1 MWKKVCTLVKT
12 RRLHLAM
19 AVALLPLLTAAC
31 NGTAGSSSSNAGAQV
46 TAKAVLPAD
55 QNAAPYVAKFSWGTF
70 KLAPRVIAKVKA
82 HQPLN
87 FVYSISDAGQP
98 VFSAAIQ
105 SGFEDGVAQ
114 AAKTFGYPLK
124 ARMIGPVGGGNQK
137 QISQIQ
143 TLLNSNQI
151 DVLVFNAAQP
161 GPFIDVLNQVMA
173 AGVPVWGTGGD
184 SPQSHR
190 IGFFALDEEAAG
202 RQAGQLAAQWVKDH
216 ALSVTKA
223 AVFTGD
229 PAGPWAQSRMTGF
242 IAGVQSV
249 LPSVQFVNGVSNP
262 LNTGF
267 DSPTVYSDAK
277 SFILGHS
284 DVQLIFHT
292 DQGVQMVGKAIAD
305 TARTGKTWAVGFN
318 LSPEI
323 LNYMKSSQIL
333 VTEGQN
339 WHGQAATAATAAAQ
353 FLFKGQVVQGF
364 HAATPYPVTPATLT
378 DAFKTLNSSGA

>member
-1 MWKKVCTLVKT
+1 VVRIK
-12 RRLHLAM
+12 RLRLA
-19 AVALLPLLTAAC
+19 AALMGVVILAAAC
-31 NGTAGSSSSNAGAQV
+31 NSSQGSVSGNAGATV
-46 TAKAVLPAD
+46 AAKAVLPAD
-55 QNAAPYVAKFSWGTF
+55 TSAAPYVAKFNWGTF
-70 KLAPRVIAKVKA
+70 KLAPRIIAKIKA

-105 SGFEDGVAQ
+105 SGFNDGVAQ

-151 DVLVFNAAQP
+151 DVLAFNAAQP
-161 GPFIDVLNQVMA
+161 GPFIDILNQAMA

-190 IGFFALDEEAAG
+190 IGFFALNEEAAG
-202 RQAGQLAAQWVKDH
+202 KQAGQLAGQWAKQHNLPVK
-216 ALSVTKA
+216 KA

-229 PAGPWAQSRMTGF
+229 PSGPWAQSRMKGF
-242 IAGVQSV
+242 IEGLHSV
-249 LPSVQFVNGVSNP
+249 LPQVQLVNSVSNP

-277 SFILGHS
+277 SFILGHP

-305 TARTGKTWAVGFN
+305 TGRTNKTWAVGFN

-323 LNYMKSSQIL
+323 LNYMKTNQIL
-333 VTEGQN
+333 VTVGQN
-339 WHGQAATAATAAAQ
+339 WHGQAVEAANAAAE
-353 FLFKGQVVQGF
+353 FLFKGQVIAGF
-364 HAATPYPVTPATLT
+364 HAAAPYPVTPASLT
-378 DAFKTLNSSGA
+378 DAFKTLNSGGA

>member
-1 MWKKVCTLVKT
+1 VVKMK
-12 RRLHLAM
+12 RLCLA
-19 AVALLPLLTAAC
+19 AVVIGVAVLAAAC
-31 NGTAGSSSSNAGAQV
+31 NSSGGSASANAGATV
-46 TAKAVLPAD
+46 AAKAVLPSD
-55 QNAAPYVAKFSWGTF
+55 TTGVPYVAKFSWGTF
-70 KLAPRVIAKVKA
+70 KLAPRIIAKIKA

-87 FVYSISDAGQP
+87 FVYSISDSGQP

-105 SGFEDGVAQ
+105 SGFNDGVAQ

-124 ARMIGPVGGGNQK
+124 AKMIGPVGGGNQK

-161 GPFIDVLNQVMA
+161 GPFIDILNQVMA

-190 IGFFALDEEAAG
+190 IGFFALNEEDAG
-202 RQAGQLAAQWVKDH
+202 KQAGQLAGQWAKQH
-216 ALSVTKA
+216 NLSVSKA

-229 PAGPWAQSRMTGF
+229 PSGPWAQSRMKGF
-242 IAGVQSV
+242 VEGLHSV
-249 LPSVQFVNGVSNP
+249 LPQVQLVNSVSNP

-277 SFILGHS
+277 SFILGHP

-305 TARTGKTWAVGFN
+305 TGRTNKTWAVGFN
-318 LSPEI
+318 LNPEI
-323 LNYMKSSQIL
+323 LNYIKTNQIL
-333 VTEGQN
+333 VTVGQN
-339 WHGQAATAATAAAQ
+339 WHGQAATAADAGAE
-353 FLFKGQVVQGF
+353 FLFKGQVIAGF
-364 HAATPYPVTPATLT
+364 HAATPYPVTPATLA
-378 DAFKTLNSSGA
+378 DAFKTLNSGGA

>member
-1 MWKKVCTLVKT
+1 MGKAQRLRRGAAAVLLV
-12 RRLHLAM
+12 LA
-19 AVALLPLLTAAC
+19 ASAC
-31 NGTAGSSSSNAGAQV
+31 NGTGGSSSGDAGAAV
-46 TAKAVLPAD
+46 AATAVMPAD
-55 QNAAPYVAKFSWGTF
+55 QNGAPYQAAFPWGTF
-70 KLAPRVIAKVKA
+70 KLAPRIVDKVKA

-105 SGFEDGVAQ
+105 SGFNDGVAK
-114 AAKTFGYPLK
+114 AAKAAGYPLK

-137 QISQIQ
+137 QIAEIQ
-143 TLLNSNQI
+143 QLLNSNQI

-202 RQAGQLAAQWVKDH
+202 KQAGQLAAQWAKQHGLPVR
-216 ALSVTKA
+216 KA

-229 PAGPWAQSRMTGF
+229 PSGPWAQSRMQGF
-242 IAGVQSV
+242 IAGVHSV

-267 DSPTVYSDAK
+267 DFPKVYSETK

-284 DVQLIFHT
+284 DVQLLFHT

-305 TARTGKTWAVGFN
+305 TGRTGKTWAVGFN

-323 LNYMKSSQIL
+323 LNSMKSSQIL

-339 WHGQAATAATAAAQ
+339 WHGQAAMAATAGAD
-353 FLFKGQVVQGF
+353 FLFKGKVLKGF
-364 HAATPYPVTPATLT
+364 QPATPYPVTPATLD
-378 DAFKTLNSSGA
+378 DALKTLKAGGA